1 MPRKWILA
9 LLFVV
14 SLTVFLVILMP
25 AAVLIERVP
34 ALRPGGAPLV
44 LESPRGP
51 WWNAQVN
58 WRWQQH
64 QGVLDWQLDWH
75 GLTPGLNLA
84 ARTTRGDEAR
94 IKGWLGG
101 SGQHDWSVEQL
112 RLALPVALIAERIPQ
127 GNADG
132 RVDATV
138 MALAVSDG
146 QIEEARATLQYS
158 GGTVTWGNNGS
169 ATVPVLQGKVSMD
182 SGVPTLVVTDPDNTL
197 LLNARLEEGRFNL
210 AVMRAWPQLLG
221 VSKGGNADDVVF
233 QMSQPFT
240 LIGGR
245 AK

>member
-14 SLTVFLVILMP
+14 SLIVFLVILMP
-25 AAVLIERVP
+25 AAVLVERVP

-58 WRWQQH
+58 WRWQQL
-64 QGVLDWQLDWH
+64 QGVLDWELDWH
-75 GLTPGLNLA
+75 GLTPGVSLA
-84 ARTTRGDEAR
+84 ARTSSGDEAR
-94 IKGWLGG
+94 ISGWLGG
-101 SGQHDWSVEQL
+101 SGEQNWSVEQL

-132 RVDATV
+132 RADATV
-138 MALAVSDG
+138 MALTVSDG
-146 QIEEARATLQYS
+146 LIEDAQATLQYS

-169 ATVPVLQGKVSMD
+169 ANVPVLQGRVSMEA
-182 SGVPTLVVTDPDNTL
+182 SVPTLVVTDPDDTL
-197 LLNARLEEGRFNL
+197 LMNARLSEGRFQL

-221 VSKGGNADDVVF
+221 VSQGGDADDVVF

-240 LIGGR
+240 FGGG
-245 AK
+245 